1 MKPCCNRKILYR
13 RGLTAGTPSTGLA
26 LCCVGCRTDF
36 RKACRYKLS
45 MMNLCLLVRWPFVGS
60 AVLTLG
66 LATPAWATPLLGA
79 AQGFSVLGGS
89 AVTNTGAT
97 TLVGDLGVYPGASIT
112 GGSTVTLTG
121 TVHQGDAVAQQ
132 AQSDTAT
139 AVGMLNSQTATANLT
154 GQDLGGMNLTPG
166 VYDFDAS
173 AQLTGTLV
181 LNYQNNANAVFVF
194 RILQALTTASSAVV
208 SIINGSA
215 NEGLFWQVGSSATL
229 GSGTLFAGSLLA
241 DQSITLGTGA
251 QILCGR
257 AIALNAAVT
266 MDTNTVSTVCPPDAP
281 DASGGSVPEPA
292 PLGLVALAL
301 GVLTWVRRRA

>member
-1 MKPCCNRKILYR
+1 M
-13 RGLTAGTPSTGLA
+13 
-26 LCCVGCRTDF
+26 
-36 RKACRYKLS
+36 
-45 MMNLCLLVRWPFVGS
+45 
-60 AVLTLG
+60 
-66 LATPAWATPLLGA
+66 
-79 AQGFSVLGGS
+79 LGGS